1 MLRATSSPKP
11 DWWLM
16 TAGKQEKRKAYW
28 EGKDGGRE
36 TMPFSLD
43 NSTGLISGW
52 FRQNGKYPMTVWEGE
67 VKLTT
72 ELGTELTVKKVNH
85 ASRCY
90 VQSRLTRL
98 IWAWS
103 RITLRSHHASRKPP
117 LPPWYFICGVLPI
130 DMIEDL
136 IETFY
141 DEDEN
146 FPVRSSAHVRTNVIL
161 AGKCD
166 SHRHSTT
173 NFSKNV
179 VVEKTSYQMLGMLTF
194 SDRERAL
201 PPSTVY
207 PCQSFLIYRSGILIL
222 PSFFVGVR

>member
-1 MLRATSSPKP
+1 
-11 DWWLM
+11 
-16 TAGKQEKRKAYW
+16 
-28 EGKDGGRE
+28 
-36 TMPFSLD
+36 
-43 NSTGLISGW
+43 
-52 FRQNGKYPMTVWEGE
+52 MTVWGGE

-98 IWAWS
+98 IWARS

-130 DMIEDL
+130 DMIEEW

-161 AGKCD
+161 AGKYD

-173 NFSKNV
+173 GFSKNV

-194 SDRERAL
+194 SDRERAS
-201 PPSTVY
+201 PPSNVY
-207 PCQSFLIYRSGILIL
+207 TCQSF
-222 PSFFVGVR
+222 